1 MGKSSKWLAG
11 MTAVAAT
18 VTLVVGCS
26 DKQES
31 PQKSEAVSPQGA
43 QSNPRTG
50 GLKLPLTSTPV
61 TYKFLIREVADIP
74 VKNDW
79 LVLKELANKTN
90 VTLQFEPVPSTGYEE
105 KKKLLIATN
114 NVPDFSLVNET
125 DALKAGPDNVF
136 LNLKP
141 YLDDGLM
148 PNVKKLMDE
157 IPDIVAV
164 TTAGDG
170 GIYSLPGL
178 SESNW
183 LSYSW
188 MVRDDIMKELGLQP
202 PKDTE
207 DLYRM
212 LKAMKEKYPKSY
224 PLITQNAVA
233 SGTNVPSLFNV
244 FTTMFTE
251 TTSALGYNPFNKK
264 YEFAPSHP
272 QYKHMLLYLNKL
284 YSEGLLDQ
292 EFAIMKTQNWDQ
304 RVQAGASFMTYYN
317 KGRVDIFTEAAR
329 KADPNTK
336 YDMVGMTPVAA
347 PGMRP
352 FQLVKAKVNAPVSV
366 ALSAKIKQPEIAVQ
380 FLDYLYS
387 DEGSDIYML
396 GAEGVTYE
404 RVDGKAKY
412 MAAMGTVPTSIQ
424 SKLKNEFGVR
434 YNNFPLLNYVNK
446 GRDAEPPMT
455 RKLQELEAMN
465 AKSAIDPPSSV
476 LATEE
481 EQSLEKSKLP
491 SLEKY
496 MEQKLTEFVMGKTA
510 ITDDALN
517 EFIAQCKKLGSD
529 ELIRIYNDQLQ
540 RALKK

>member
-1 MGKSSKWLAG
+1 MGKRAKWLAG
-11 MTAVAAT
+11 ITAVAAM
-18 VTLVVGCS
+18 VTLIAGCS
-26 DKQES
+26 DKQEAATKNETAAS
-31 PQKSEAVSPQGA
+31 PSA

-50 GLKLPLTSTPV
+50 GLSLPLSSTPV

-79 LVLKELANKTN
+79 LVLKELAKKTN
-90 VTLQFEPVPSTGYEE
+90 VNIQFEPVPSTGYEE

-125 DALKAGPDNVF
+125 DALKAGPDKVF

-141 YLDDGLM
+141 YIDKGLM
-148 PNVKKLMDE
+148 PNVKKLMSE
-157 IPDIVAV
+157 IPDIAAV

-178 SESNW
+178 SEPNW

-188 MVRDDIMKELGLQP
+188 MVRDDVMKELGLQP
-202 PKDTE
+202 PKDTD

-212 LKAMKEKYPKSY
+212 LKAMKEKNPKSF
-224 PLITQNAVA
+224 PLIMQNAA
-233 SGTNVPSLFNV
+233 AAGSNVSSLFNV

-251 TTSALGYNPFNKK
+251 TSSTLGYNPFNKK

-272 QYKHMLLYLNKL
+272 QYKNMLTYLNKL
-284 YSEGLLDQ
+284 YTEGLLDQ
-292 EFAIMKTQNWDQ
+292 EFAIMKTQNWEQ
-304 RVQAGASFMTYYN
+304 RVQSGASFMTYYN
-317 KGRVDIFTEAAR
+317 KGRIDIFTDAAV

-336 YDMVGMTPVAA
+336 YNMVGMAPVAA

-352 FQLVKAKVNAPVSV
+352 FQLLKAKVNAPVSV
-366 ALSAKIKQPEIAVQ
+366 ALSANIKNPEIAVQ
-380 FLDYLYS
+380 FFDYLYS

-404 RVDGKAKY
+404 RVNGKAKY
-412 MAAMGTVPTSIQ
+412 LPALGTIPTAIQ
-424 SKLKNEFGVR
+424 SKLKADYGIR

-455 RKLQELEAMN
+455 KKLQELETLN
-465 AKSAIDPPSSV
+465 AKSAIDPPPSV
-476 LATEE
+476 IATEAE
-481 EQSLEKSKLP
+481 LSLEKSKLP

-496 MEQKLTEFVMGKTA
+496 IEQKLTEFVMGKTPISDA
-510 ITDDALN
+510 ALN
-517 EFIAQCKKLGSD
+517 DFIAQCKKLGSD
-529 ELIRIYNDQLQ
+529 ELIKMYNDQLQ